1 MKRTLFAVLAVAVMA
16 ILGWFGYQYQRGG
29 LKPVEI
35 AGSQRPAAVS
45 DSPSQGTMPARQGAG
60 TAAAGPGGAGS
71 AGGAGV
77 AGVPAGAGGAAVGGG
92 AARGPIGVEV
102 AKVEKLDLV
111 EDVTAVGNMRANET
125 VMIKPEI
132 AGRID
137 RIGFTDG
144 ARVARGAVLV
154 HLDSSVTAA
163 EVDQAR
169 AELALS
175 QSSYQRTVELAQ
187 KNFVSSSA
195 LDQASANLKIQQAK
209 LKLSEARLSKSL
221 IKAPF
226 AGVLGLRNVSL
237 GDFVKD
243 GADLVLLE
251 DVSTMKVDLR
261 LPERFLG
268 QLGRG
273 QAVQIAVDAFPG
285 KTFKATI
292 NAIDAQV
299 DANGRSVTARGV
311 LENPEGVLRSGMFA
325 KARIILK
332 TKADAIV
339 VPEEALVPVGSD
351 IFVYRLEGKKAMRIK
366 VTTGLRRDAKVEVFG
381 PIAVG
386 DLVVTAGQI
395 KLPRDAME
403 VRVIEPGRRPGSG
416 APGGP
421 PGPGGSGGP
430 GAPGGPSGPAGA
442 ALDVTK
448 PTDTAHSAASSK
460 AGG

>member
-1 MKRTLFAVLAVAVMA
+1 MKRTFFAVLAVTLMGL
-16 ILGWFGYQYQRGG
+16 LGWFGYQYQRGAA
-29 LKPVEI
+29 KPVEI
-35 AGSQRPAAVS
+35 AERPVNRPTADSGGMPAAK
-45 DSPSQGTMPARQGAG
+45 
-60 TAAAGPGGAGS
+60 AGPPVAPATAGS
-71 AGGAGV
+71 SGGG
-77 AGVPAGAGGAAVGGG
+77 GAGGA
-92 AARGPIGVEV
+92 RGPVGVEV
-102 AKVEKLDLV
+102 ARAEQLDLA
-111 EDVTAVGNMRANET
+111 EEVTAVGNMRANET

-137 RIGFTDG
+137 KISFTDG
-144 ARVARGAVLV
+144 ARVTRGMVLV
-154 HLDSSVTAA
+154 QLDSSVTSA
-163 EVDQAR
+163 EVEQAR

-209 LKLSEARLSKSL
+209 LKLGEARLSKSQ

-268 QLGRG
+268 QLGKG

-299 DANGRSVTARGV
+299 DVNGRSVTVRGV

-325 KARIILK
+325 KARIVLK
-332 TKADAIV
+332 TKANAIV
-339 VPEEALVPVGSD
+339 VPEEALVPVGTD
-351 IFVYRLEGKKAMRIK
+351 IFVYRIEGKKAMRVK
-366 VTTGLRRDAKVEVFG
+366 VATGIRRDAKVEVIG

-386 DLVVTAGQI
+386 DQVVTAGQI

-403 VRVIEPGRRPGSG
+403 VRIIEAGRRPGSG
-416 APGGP
+416 APGGA
-421 PGPGGSGGP
+421 GV
-430 GAPGGPSGPAGA
+430 PGGPSGPAGA
-442 ALDVTK
+442 GLGSTK
-448 PTDTAHSAASSK
+448 PTDTANSAAPSK